1 MLSILLPNI
10 LKWNVWEICDS
21 LNGLVWFWVLL
32 RRNTSLHT
40 FTLYCQG
47 IERSIPLWWCLEKK
61 ERCQW
66 VFERENERFISL
78 QHLVFSP
85 TQVVIQTVTS
95 LWKAFTETLMH
106 LLLLNEFS
114 DLCLVQKYPSIRH
127 NISTNTTR
135 TTTFLCKIMFNAV
148 LPFCLS
154 PWKKSVEA
162 PKKQI

>member
-1 MLSILLPNI
+1 MKCLGNLRLAKWSCVILSTFEAEYVLTYIHIILPGNWEKYSPVVML
-10 LKWNVWEICDS
+10 
-21 LNGLVWFWVLL
+21 G
-32 RRNTSLHT
+32 
-40 FTLYCQG
+40 
-47 IERSIPLWWCLEKK
+47 KK